1 MPNRART
8 IGLVR
13 LLKSL
18 GGLRKTPGRVPRQQQ
33 PDGIRVS
40 YYRALQ
46 RVVLE
51 PLFRSTEQ
59 IKEIIVRGLELRA
72 SEAKQDALD
81 EDAFAS
87 ASVLAGAYKGSDISE
102 RETLR
107 HVVPYESL
115 TVGRLKREAGEA
127 LCRRSLDLV
136 DSGAW
141 RNVSQATC
149 PKCLEIL
156 QRITTEDEPERQTE
170 RKQPERLPT
179 GLARDARDAVRRT
192 GELFTESLKPSA
204 LEAVAEKFGKRTS
217 AFQKEQLDR
226 QVRSAVGV
234 PFSAIERPARD
245 LIPMFVDENVK
256 LIKTVPARYF
266 ERMQRLVEEAYST
279 GMRPE
284 TLAEKLQEL
293 DDISDSDAMRIA
305 RDQIGKLNAQFNEE
319 RLKSIG
325 VDKYIWRTAKDNR
338 VRDEHAEREG
348 EEFAWNAPPPD
359 GHPGEAIQ
367 CRCYAEPVFNVDEG

>member
-59 IKEIIVRGLELRA
+59 IKEIAVRGLERLRA
-72 SEAKQDALD
+72 SEAK
-81 EDAFAS
+81 
-87 ASVLAGAYKGSDISE
+87 
-102 RETLR
+102 
-107 HVVPYESL
+107 
-115 TVGRLKREAGEA
+115 
-127 LCRRSLDLV
+127 
-136 DSGAW
+136 
-141 RNVSQATC
+141 
-149 PKCLEIL
+149 
-156 QRITTEDEPERQTE
+156 
-170 RKQPERLPT
+170 
-179 GLARDARDAVRRT
+179 RDASGFHPATPRDVIRR
-192 GELFTESLKPSA
+192 L
-204 LEAVAEKFGKRTS
+204 AEKQIEEFDPKPLREVVARFGRQTS

-245 LIPMFVDENVK
+245 PIPMFVDENVK
-256 LIKTVPARYF
+256 LIKTVPERYF
-266 ERMQRLVEEAYST
+266 ERIQRLVEKAYST

>member
-33 PDGIRVS
+33 PDGIRGS

-46 RVVLE
+46 RAVLE

-59 IKEIIVRGLELRA
+59 IKEIAVRGLERLRA
-72 SEAKQDALD
+72 SEAK
-81 EDAFAS
+81 
-87 ASVLAGAYKGSDISE
+87 
-102 RETLR
+102 
-107 HVVPYESL
+107 
-115 TVGRLKREAGEA
+115 
-127 LCRRSLDLV
+127 
-136 DSGAW
+136 
-141 RNVSQATC
+141 
-149 PKCLEIL
+149 
-156 QRITTEDEPERQTE
+156 
-170 RKQPERLPT
+170 
-179 GLARDARDAVRRT
+179 RDASGFHPATPRDVIRR
-192 GELFTESLKPSA
+192 L
-204 LEAVAEKFGKRTS
+204 AEKQIEEFDPKPLREVVARFGRQTS

-245 LIPMFVDENVK
+245 PIPTFVDENVK
-256 LIKTVPARYF
+256 LIKTVPERYF

-305 RDQIGKLNAQFNEE
+305 RDQNGKLNAASTSTSGARRRTTASATSTPSVKVRSSPGTLHRRTGTRAKRSSVGATPSPCSTSTRVNE
-319 RLKSIG
+319 
-325 VDKYIWRTAKDNR
+325 AN
-338 VRDEHAEREG
+338 
-348 EEFAWNAPPPD
+348 
-359 GHPGEAIQ
+359 
-367 CRCYAEPVFNVDEG
+367 